1 MGFIS
6 LREDT
11 IDRVIEDSE
20 AGSAT
25 FQIKRVLSKGDVNYA
40 FEAVM
45 EATKNMPRREDTA
58 PATGTDEDP
67 KQLTLD
73 MVLGLPA
80 GQLAILNRAVVS
92 WDLIYPKDHP
102 DHPGP
107 VPLTEE
113 TVDQLSS
120 VVVDNLC
127 DFIKELNHV
136 KTPEEAGNLGKS

>member
-11 IDRVIEDSE
+11 VDKVITDSE
-20 AGSAT
+20 EGSAT
-25 FQIKRVLSKGDVNYA
+25 FQIKRVLSKSDVNYA
-40 FEAVM
+40 FEAVI
-45 EATKNMPRREDTA
+45 EATRNMPRRDDT
-58 PATGTDEDP
+58 PASTDTDEDP

-92 WDLIYPKDHP
+92 WDLTYPDGHP

-107 VPLTEE
+107 VPLTED
-113 TVDQLSS
+113 TIDILSS
-120 VVVDNLC
+120 PVVDELC

-136 KTPEEAGNLGKS
+136 KTAEEVENLERN